1 MNDQNFH
8 LLVALD
14 VSSNK
19 FEIFGNL
26 LSNSSI

>member
-1 MNDQNFH
+1 MNDRNFD
-8 LLVALD
+8 LLVAFD
-14 VSSNK
+14 VPSIT